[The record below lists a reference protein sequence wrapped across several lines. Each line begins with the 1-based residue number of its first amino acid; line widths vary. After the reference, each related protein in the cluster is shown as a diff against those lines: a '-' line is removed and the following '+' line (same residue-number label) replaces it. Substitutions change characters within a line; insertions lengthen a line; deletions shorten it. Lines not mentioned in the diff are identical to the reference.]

1 MDPLVLPESGAL
13 TVLVGLGVLV
23 LGYLIKFRGWTF
35 LLAGYDPN
43 AVTDEAALAD
53 LAGGTIIRIGLT
65 VVVFGIV
72 TAVGATSS
80 LLDTVFAIAILVAAV
95 RLVYRV
101 RKHTTA

>member
-1 MDPLVLPESGAL
+1 MEFLALPVSGAL

-23 LGYLIKFRGWTF
+23 LGSLIKFRGWTF

-53 LAGGTIIRIGLT
+53 LAGGTVIRIGLA

-72 TAVGATSS
+72 TAVGVTSP
-80 LLDTVFAIAILVAAV
+80 LLDTIFALVVLVAAV

-101 RKHTTA
+101 RKHTMA